1 MRQFQDDPNIVSTYI
16 CIQSPS
22 EIKIQGTYDENN
34 YKGPELTI
42 SRCTGDDCYNNTEI
56 TNFIKLNTASM
67 IVYYNTAKYF
77 QNAYQAKGQ

>member
-1 MRQFQDDPNIVSTYI
+1 MMQFQDDPSIVSTYI

-22 EIKIQGTYDENN
+22 EIIIQGTYDANN

-42 SRCTGDDCYNNTEI
+42 SRCTGEDCHNNTEI
-56 TNFIKLNTASM
+56 TNFIKLNVATM

-77 QNAYQAKGQ
+77 PNAYQAKGQ